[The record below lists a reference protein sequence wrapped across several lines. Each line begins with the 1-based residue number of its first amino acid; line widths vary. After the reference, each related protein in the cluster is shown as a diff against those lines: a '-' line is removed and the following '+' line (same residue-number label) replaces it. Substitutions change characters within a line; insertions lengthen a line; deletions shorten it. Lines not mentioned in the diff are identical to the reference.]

1 MQSRREVRICL
12 ATMSL
17 LDQGLLP
24 RLAHD
29 VTGLSLRRVRALI
42 PDRMAGR
49 ASPRGRPPK
58 AGRFLTRL
66 GKIYHA
72 TLYMECVREF
82 EVRCKGP
89 DAPELRPAIL
99 SDCAFAYYRYCLE
112 VLDYHCTERLLPG
125 TTPLFLKDR
134 LTVNEACTIL
144 RDRDEMIREVCGDC
158 GNPAWRWHCIDTPRG
173 CPCCC
178 ARRQFQ
184 AALARTKEAG
194 RQGELLDGVREQDH
208 IAVEG
213 VVMGNAV
220 AGAMADVLRDEES
233 AFARPTAAAVGYGG
247 TAAAAVPGQ
256 EEADV
261 LVDDAD
267 LHDLGGVPEGLP
279 YVEIVGTT
287 EHGTAASGN
296 ERLSVAVLDR
306 RLDCHPIEQPDRQDA
321 APGVDP
327 PGQGTVLA
335 AAPGG
340 NGVATPRHGCDAD
353 WHGQELPDC
362 MSEGSAGVLR
372 QHGFQHLSDDA
383 DQGIPDGLMLLGEG
397 GRNLDGELP
406 QSGGGDTL
414 QKRLRVDQAVQP
426 SKAIGPEPD
435 RLRRRRPRRL
445 FQASAPRPAAG
456 RHERQGDQRCRTIR
470 RNAPR
475 DATADLPMNLGIK
488 PLCQPVQR
496 AGLGQ
501 VDCGRRRRTS
511 GHQHGVPELCGE
523 MGHRTR
529 MHSIRPW
536 KAAGI
541 PALIA
546 SRAARA
552 PPVRRFEE
560 LDHLWRGLRQ
570 GPGSGDVDH
579 HRRSGRAGNTW
590 RRAGGTV
597 PQGPVVGVRLR
608 PGTLVEQDNVPL

>member
-49 ASPRGRPPK
+49 ATPKGRPPK

-66 GKIYHA
+66 GKIFHA

-112 VLDYHCTERLLPG
+112 ALDYHCRERLLPG
-125 TTPLFLKDR
+125 ATPLFLEDR

-144 RDRDEMIREVCGDC
+144 RDREHMVREVCGDC
-158 GNPAWRWHCIDTPRG
+158 GKPAWRWHCINTPRG

-184 AALARTKEAG
+184 AALARAKAAG
-194 RQGELLDGVREQDH
+194 RQGELLQGVYQKGD
-208 IAVEG
+208 IAVED
-213 VVMGNAV
+213 VAMGDTA
-220 AGAMADVLRDEES
+220 AGALADVLKDEETVL
-233 AFARPTAAAVGYGG
+233 ARVPTAAEGDGG
-247 TAAAAVPGQ
+247 PAAAPVPGQ
-256 EEADV
+256 EEAE
-261 LVDDAD
+261 LVDNAD
-267 LHDLGGVPEGLP
+267 LHDLDGIPGGLP
-279 YVEIVGTT
+279 YAGIVGTT
-287 EHGTAASGN
+287 EHGAAASGN
-296 ERLSVAVLDR
+296 EGLPVAVLDR
-306 RLDCHPIEQPDRQDA
+306 HPIEQPDR
-321 APGVDP
+321 PE
-327 PGQGTVLA
+327 QGTVLA
-335 AAPGG
+335 AVPGRH
-340 NGVATPRHGCDAD
+340 GVATPRHGRDAD
-353 WHGQELPDC
+353 LHGQELPDS

-372 QHGFQHLSDDA
+372 QYGFQHLSDDA

-397 GRNLDGELP
+397 GEPSRGRSLDGELP
-406 QSGGGDTL
+406 RSGGGDIL
-414 QKRLRVDQAVQP
+414 QKRLRADQAVQP

-445 FQASAPRPAAG
+445 FQASAPRYAAG
-456 RHERQGDQRCRTIR
+456 RHEQQGDQRCRTIR
-470 RNAPR
+470 GNAPR
-475 DATADLPMNLGIK
+475 DATADLPMNVGTP
-488 PLCQPVQR
+488 PLCQPVHR

-501 VDCGRRRRTS
+501 VDCGRRRRRS
-511 GHQHGVPELCGE
+511 GHQHGAPELCGE

-529 MHSIRPW
+529 IHSIRPW
-536 KAAGI
+536 KVAGI

-560 LDHLWRGLRQ
+560 LDHLWRGPRQ
-570 GPGSGDVDH
+570 RPGSGDADH
-579 HRRSGRAGNTW
+579 HRRPGRVGSTR
-590 RRAGGTV
+590 RRAGGMV
-597 PQGPVVGVRLR
+597 PQGPVVEVGLR
-608 PGTLVEQDNVPL
+608 PGTLVEQDSVPL